1 MRYNKT
7 IIALTIYVIIAL
19 TSCYVNYPPCD
30 RDCLISFINQYL
42 EALIAHNPASLPLTK
57 NARYTENGQTIQ
69 LGDGM
74 WGPAN
79 AVRDYKLYFVD
90 TTNNQAG
97 IFCVVEENGHP
108 EIVAL
113 RLKIDHHKISEI
125 EKIVA
130 RIEPDKW
137 CKPDSLVEQPIFNQI
152 LKPEE
157 RRSREEMI
165 AIANS
170 YFEGLEQNTDL
181 IGELF
186 KIENGLIR

>member
-1 MRYNKT
+1 MPCNLMLRILT
-7 IIALTIYVIIAL
+7 ACLVIAITGCNDRQ
-19 TSCYVNYPPCD
+19 SPCD
-30 RDCLISFINQYL
+30 RSCLTGLIDQYL
-42 EALIAHNPASLPLTK
+42 DALVAHDPSGLPL
-57 NARYTENGQTIQ
+57 ADDVHYTENGQTLE

-79 AVRDYKLYFVD
+79 AIRDYKLYFVD
-90 TTNNQAG
+90 TTSSQAG

-113 RLKIDHHKISEI
+113 RLKIENHKICEI

-137 CKPDSLVEQPIFNQI
+137 SKPDSLVEQPCFNEI

-157 RRSREEMI
+157 RRSREDMI
-165 AIANS
+165 AIAKVWFMRLS
-170 YFEGLEQNTDL
+170 FLTTQVMYL
-181 IGELF
+181 
-186 KIENGLIR
+186 R